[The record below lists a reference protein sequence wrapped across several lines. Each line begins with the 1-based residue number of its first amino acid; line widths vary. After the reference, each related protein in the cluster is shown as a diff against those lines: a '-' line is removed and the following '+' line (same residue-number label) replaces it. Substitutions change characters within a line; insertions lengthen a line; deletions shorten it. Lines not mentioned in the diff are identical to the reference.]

1 MVNQSVKL
9 SEERIINQNTPLLSI
24 IIPAYNEERRLP
36 NSLDKV
42 AAFVANQS
50 YETELIVV
58 DNNSRDRT
66 SDIVR
71 EFATEHPYTRLIHE
85 KRQGKG
91 SAVRAGIFAGYG
103 EYLFIC
109 DSDLSMPIEEVNKFL
124 PPEREG
130 YDVAIASREAPGAR
144 RYGEPHHRHLMGRI
158 FNLLVQIIALP
169 GINDT
174 QCGFKSFQREAA
186 QDVFEC
192 QTMNGF
198 GFDVETLF
206 VARKRGYNIVEVPVN
221 WYYDAG
227 SSVNV
232 WRDPFLMVREVLKV
246 RVNNWQG
253 LYDC

>member
-71 EFATEHPYTRLIHE
+71 QFATEHPYTRLIHE

-91 SAVRAGIFAGYG
+91 SAVRAGIFAGHG

-186 QDVFEC
+186 QDIFEC

-206 VARKRGYNIVEVPVN
+206 VARKRGYNIIEVPVN

-227 SSVNV
+227 SSVNI

>member
-1 MVNQSVKL
+1 
-9 SEERIINQNTPLLSI
+9 
-24 IIPAYNEERRLP
+24 
-36 NSLDKV
+36 
-42 AAFVANQS
+42 
-50 YETELIVV
+50 
-58 DNNSRDRT
+58 
-66 SDIVR
+66 
-71 EFATEHPYTRLIHE
+71 
-85 KRQGKG
+85 
-91 SAVRAGIFAGYG
+91 
-103 EYLFIC
+103 
-109 DSDLSMPIEEVNKFL
+109 MPIEEVNKFL

-186 QDVFEC
+186 QDIFEC

-206 VARKRGYNIVEVPVN
+206 VARKRGYNIIEVPVN

-227 SSVNV
+227 SSVNI

>member
-1 MVNQSVKL
+1 M
-9 SEERIINQNTPLLSI
+9 
-24 IIPAYNEERRLP
+24 
-36 NSLDKV
+36 
-42 AAFVANQS
+42 FVANQP

-66 SDIVR
+66 PDIVR
-71 EFATEHPYTRLIHE
+71 QFAIDHPYTRLIHE
-85 KRQGKG
+85 ARQGKG
-91 SAVRAGIFAGYG
+91 SAVRTGIFAGQG

-124 PPEREG
+124 PPAQAG

-144 RYGEPHHRHLMGRI
+144 RYGEPHHRHLMGRV

-174 QCGFKSFQREAA
+174 QCGFKSFQRQVARDIF
-186 QDVFEC
+186 QC

-206 VARKRGYNIVEVPVN
+206 VARQRGYSIVEVPVN

-227 SSVNV
+227 SSVNI
-232 WRDPFLMVREVLKV
+232 WRDPLRMVREVIKV
-246 RVNNWQG
+246 RLNGWRGV
-253 LYDC
+253 YDS